1 MNNLKVAITGGI
13 GSGKSTLINI
23 IKDLGYKV
31 FSCDAICAN
40 LYKKQSVLRQIKKIF
55 PTAVS
60 GKIFLKADKK
70 KISSLTFNNDKNYS
84 LLSNFLQPLIVNEL
98 LKKMQKVKGV
108 CFAEVPLLFEGNHQ
122 ALFDKTIVLLRDK
135 EERIKGVYN
144 RSKIDKESFMH
155 IANRQVDYDKI
166 DLSNCFVIFNNH
178 YVEDLALKFEN
189 FLSTIE

>member
-31 FSCDAICAN
+31 FSCDEICAD
-40 LYKKQSVLRQIKKIF
+40 LYKKQSVLREIKKIF

-70 KISSLTFNNDKNYS
+70 KIASLTFNNDKNYS
-84 LLSNFLQPLIVNEL
+84 LLSNLLQPLIVDKL

-108 CFAEVPLLFEGNHQ
+108 CFSEVPLLFEGNHQ

-144 RSKIDKESFMH
+144 RSKIDKEDFMQ

-166 DLSNCFVIFNNH
+166 DLSNCYVIVNNH
-178 YVEDLALKFEN
+178 DVEDLALKFEN
-189 FLSTIE
+189 FISTIE

>member
-40 LYKKQSVLRQIKKIF
+40 LYKKQSVLREIKKIF

-60 GKIFLKADKK
+60 GKILLKADKK

-84 LLSNFLQPLIVNEL
+84 LLSNFLQPLIVKEL

-122 ALFDKTIVLLRDK
+122 DLFDKTIVLLRDK

-166 DLSNCFVIFNNH
+166 DLSNCFVIVNNH
-178 YVEDLALKFEN
+178 DVEDLALKFEN
-189 FLSTIE
+189 FLSTL

>member
-13 GSGKSTLINI
+13 GSGKSTLISI

-84 LLSNFLQPLIVNEL
+84 LLSNFLQPLIVKEL

-178 YVEDLALKFEN
+178 DVEDLSLKFEN
-189 FLSTIE
+189 FLSTL